1 MTEIINPKIVE
12 QKFAPEITY
21 TEAVYN
27 HPSPLMVKITPVGGT
42 SNPQLSVSSVGTLS
56 EFQIP
61 SKIVN
66 LSKSYLSLDL
76 LFPATAA
83 GISTIISGNLGAIID
98 RITVSSIG
106 SNTILCDISNVGAYL
121 EATDAHQTHFTE
133 FIKNTTQPTPSF
145 VVAAVAGADVPAT
158 VANINAA
165 VNGQYNESPFLATTL
180 AVAQRSPYMDIGKAN
195 NITNPIGSAWT
206 GAGTADDNGSIT
218 TGPRNVYIGAVA
230 SATAI
235 SVKLPMS
242 MFHSTILGVNK
253 NLYFSGETLNIA
265 IYWSAVQS
273 YAWSATI
280 GTNFP
285 DLSTTTAVPSLPSV
299 SNLAFYACVEQN
311 AFLTS
316 KLVNQVNTEGLTMPI
331 PLVWSSK
338 QNLSATNQSI
348 TLNIT
353 KSHGN
358 SLCWVA
364 WAPFK
369 NPETLNTC
377 KAHTTFNLEQYQT
390 LLNQIPILTNTPINV
405 LTGEHYMYN
414 RANLDE
420 SCIQSLISYNNHF
433 THFDNFVGF
442 SLPKFNDNL
451 TLANGIDLTKETQQ
465 YQLNSQFAN
474 GDPINNYIFWCAQ
487 KQLVLT
493 RNGVMLI

>member
-21 TEAVYN
+21 TEAVFN

-42 SNPQLSVSSVGTLS
+42 SSPQLSVSSVGTLS

-61 SKIVN
+61 SKIIN

-76 LFPATAA
+76 LFAA
-83 GISTIISGNLGAIID
+83 PNPTDGKSTIISGNLGAIID

-121 EATDAHQTHFTE
+121 EATDAHQTYFTE
-133 FIKNTTQPTPSF
+133 FIKNTTQATPEIT
-145 VVAAVAGADVPAT
+145 VAGTVLADVVTSVNKQLNQSPILP
-158 VANINAA
+158 NA
-165 VNGQYNESPFLATTL
+165 VNQA
-180 AVAQRSPYMDIGKAN
+180 SPYMDLGKSNAL
-195 NITNPIGSAWT
+195 TNPIGSTWT
-206 GAGTADDNGSIT
+206 TIASGDDNGAIT
-218 TGPRNVYIGAVA
+218 TGPRNVYIGAA
-230 SATAI
+230 DQTTGI

-273 YAWSATI
+273 YAWRASV
-280 GTNFP
+280 GTALP
-285 DLSTTTAVPSLPSV
+285 ALSTGAALPTLPTV
-299 SNLAFYACVEQN
+299 TNLAFYACVEQN

-338 QNLSATNQSI
+338 QNLSAENQSI

-364 WAPFK
+364 WAPYK

-377 KAHTTFNLEQYQT
+377 KAHTTFDLEQYQT

-414 RANLDE
+414 RDSLNE

-442 SLPKFNDNL
+442 SLPEFNDNL

-465 YQLNSQFAN
+465 YQLNSQFSTAN
-474 GDPINNYIFWCAQ
+474 PINNYIFWCAQ

>member
-61 SKIVN
+61 SKIIN

-76 LFPATAA
+76 LFPAAAA
-83 GISTIISGNLGAIID
+83 GLSTIISGNLGAIID

-121 EATDAHQTHFTE
+121 EATDAHQTNFTE
-133 FIKNTTQPTPSF
+133 FIKNTTQPTPPFF
-145 VVAAVAGADVPAT
+145 VVIPASPGDTPAAV
-158 VANINAA
+158 VAS
-165 VNGQYNESPFLATTL
+165 VNTQYNQSPLLPTTL
-180 AVAQRSPYMDIGKAN
+180 GVAQRSPYMDIGKAN
-195 NITNPIGSAWT
+195 TITNPIGSSWT
-206 GAGTADDNGSIT
+206 GIGSENDNGAIT
-218 TGPRNVYIGAVA
+218 TGPRNTYIGTAA
-230 SATAI
+230 SPTAI

-280 GTNFP
+280 GTVFP
-285 DLSTTTAVPSLPSV
+285 AISTGTAVPTLPLV

-338 QNLSATNQSI
+338 QNLSASNQSI

-405 LTGEHYMYN
+405 VTGEHYMYN

-465 YQLNSQFAN
+465 YQLNSQFSTA
-474 GDPINNYIFWCAQ
+474 DPINNYIFWCAQ

>member
-61 SKIVN
+61 SKIIN

-76 LFPATAA
+76 IFPATPATV
-83 GISTIISGNLGAIID
+83 STVISGNLGAIID
-98 RITVSSIG
+98 RITLSSIG
-106 SNTILCDISNVGAYL
+106 SNTILADISNVGAYL
-121 EATDAHQTHFTE
+121 EATDAHQTYFTE
-133 FIKNTTQPTPSF
+133 FIKNTTQPTPLIT
-145 VVAAVAGADVPAT
+145 VAGADVPALIT
-158 VANINAA
+158 S
-165 VNGQYNESPFLATTL
+165 VNGQLNQSPILP
-180 AVAQRSPYMDIGKAN
+180 AVSGFSSPYMDIGKSNAL
-195 NITNPIGSAWT
+195 TNPIGSTWT
-206 GAGTADDNGSIT
+206 AITSGNDNGAIT
-218 TGPRNVYIGAVA
+218 TGPRNVYIGAPNSTA
-230 SATAI
+230 SI

-273 YAWSATI
+273 YAWSAVI
-280 GTNFP
+280 GAGLP
-285 DLSTTTAVPSLPSV
+285 DLSTTVTPPTLPVV

-331 PLVWSSK
+331 PIVWSSK

-364 WAPFK
+364 WAPYK

-377 KAHTTFNLEQYQT
+377 KAHTTFNLQQYQT

-414 RANLDE
+414 RDSLNE

-442 SLPKFNDNL
+442 SLPEFNDNL

-465 YQLNSQFAN
+465 YQLNSTFATP
-474 GDPINNYIFWCAQ
+474 DAINNYIFWCAQ

>member
-21 TEAVYN
+21 TEAVFN

-61 SKIVN
+61 SKIIN
-66 LSKSYLSLDL
+66 LSKSYLSLDM
-76 LFPATAA
+76 LFPTTGA
-83 GISTIISGNLGAIID
+83 GIATVISGNLGAIID

-121 EATDAHQTHFTE
+121 EATDAHQTKYVD
-133 FIKNTTQPTPSF
+133 FIRNTTLVGTPPSLTTTF
-145 VVAAVAGADVPAT
+145 PLATSVV
-158 VANINAA
+158 NAQ
-165 VNGQYNESPFLATTL
+165 VSPF
-180 AVAQRSPYMDIGKAN
+180 MDIGKSN
-195 NITNPIGSAWT
+195 TLTNPIGASAGSNT
-206 GAGTADDNGSIT
+206 STDDAGAIT
-218 TGPRNVYIGAVA
+218 TGPRNVYIGTVA
-230 SATAI
+230 STTAI

-273 YAWSATI
+273 YSWSATI
-280 GTNFP
+280 GAIFP
-285 DLSTTTAVPSLPSV
+285 DLSTTVVAPTLPTV

-364 WAPFK
+364 WAPYK
-369 NPETLNTC
+369 NPETVNTC
-377 KAHTTFNLEQYQT
+377 KAHTTFNLQQYQT

-414 RANLDE
+414 RDSLDE
-420 SCIQSLISYNNHF
+420 SCIQSLLSYNNHF

-442 SLPKFNDNL
+442 SLPAFNDNL

-465 YQLNSQFAN
+465 YQLNSQFSTA
-474 GDPINNYIFWCAQ
+474 DPINNYIFWCAQ

>member
-21 TEAVYN
+21 TEAVFN

-61 SKIVN
+61 SKIIN
-66 LSKSYLSLDL
+66 LSKSYLSLDM
-76 LFPATAA
+76 LFPTTGA
-83 GISTIISGNLGAIID
+83 GIATVISGNLGAIID

-121 EATDAHQTHFTE
+121 EATDAHQTKYVD
-133 FIKNTTQPTPSF
+133 FIRNTTLVGTPPSLTTTF
-145 VVAAVAGADVPAT
+145 PLATSVV
-158 VANINAA
+158 NAQ
-165 VNGQYNESPFLATTL
+165 VSPF
-180 AVAQRSPYMDIGKAN
+180 MDIGKSN
-195 NITNPIGSAWT
+195 TLTNPIGASASSNT
-206 GAGTADDNGSIT
+206 STDDAGAIT
-218 TGPRNVYIGAVA
+218 TGPRNVYIGTVA
-230 SATAI
+230 STTAI

-273 YAWSATI
+273 YSWSATI
-280 GTNFP
+280 GAIFP
-285 DLSTTTAVPSLPSV
+285 DLSTTVAVPTLPTV

-364 WAPFK
+364 WAPYK
-369 NPETLNTC
+369 NPETVNTC
-377 KAHTTFNLEQYQT
+377 KAHTTFNLQQYQT

-414 RANLDE
+414 RDSLDE
-420 SCIQSLISYNNHF
+420 SCIQSLLSYNNHF

-442 SLPKFNDNL
+442 SLPAFNDNL

-465 YQLNSQFAN
+465 YQLNSQFSTA
-474 GDPINNYIFWCAQ
+474 DPINNYIFWCAQ

>member
-1 MTEIINPKIVE
+1 MTDIINPKIVE

-61 SKIVN
+61 SKIIN

-76 LFPATAA
+76 IFPATPA
-83 GISTIISGNLGAIID
+83 TIATVISGNLGAIID

-121 EATDAHQTHFTE
+121 EATDAHQTYFTE
-133 FIKNTTQPTPSF
+133 FIKNTTL
-145 VVAAVAGADVPAT
+145 AGAGMPSLLLSPSLPST
-158 VANINAA
+158 VADAR
-165 VNGQYNESPFLATTL
+165 QT
-180 AVAQRSPYMDIGKAN
+180 PYMDIGKSNAL
-195 NITNPIGSAWT
+195 TNPIGANAGSDDST
-206 GAGTADDNGSIT
+206 DDFGAIT
-218 TGPRNVYIGAVA
+218 TGPRNVYLGAVN
-230 SATAI
+230 STTAI

-273 YAWSATI
+273 YAWSAVI
-280 GTNFP
+280 GAVLP
-285 DLSTTTAVPSLPSV
+285 DLSTTVTPPTLPVV

-364 WAPFK
+364 WAPYK

-377 KAHTTFNLEQYQT
+377 KAHTTFNLQQYQT

-414 RANLDE
+414 RDSLNE
-420 SCIQSLISYNNHF
+420 SCIQSLLSYNNHF

-442 SLPKFNDNL
+442 SLPEFNDNL

-465 YQLNSQFAN
+465 YQLNSTFATA
-474 GDPINNYIFWCAQ
+474 DPINNYIFWCAQ

-493 RNGVMLI
+493 RNGVMLV